1 MPTLGATQR
10 FPRQLPWSTALEML
24 LLGDM
29 FGAEDALRYGLINQV
44 VDSSEV
50 MATAMNYAT
59 RLTTEVA
66 PLTTRAIKEA
76 AIRSQSLSLEEGIR
90 LERLL
95 SNHVNRTDDA
105 KEGPRAFAEKR
116 PPAYRA
122 Q

>member
-1 MPTLGATQR
+1 MPTLAATQR

-116 PPAYRA
+116 PPDYRA